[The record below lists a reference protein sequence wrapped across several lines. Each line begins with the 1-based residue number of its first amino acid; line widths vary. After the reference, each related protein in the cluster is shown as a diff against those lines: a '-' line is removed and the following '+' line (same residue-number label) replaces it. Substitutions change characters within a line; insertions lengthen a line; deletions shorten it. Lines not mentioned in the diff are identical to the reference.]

1 MSLVDLCT
9 FFFLLF
15 CLVRQKPEDT
25 RMKTGK
31 SRIGTKAHVQAVRE
45 RERRMVATIFVAIVL
60 VIILISAYFAY
71 SFMNQ
76 QPSQHINLE
85 DQETNS
91 GNSFKAAIVDH
102 LSLTFPNQTFIQT
115 ATNILKQTGYT
126 VDYYSGE
133 KVTVDLY
140 RNLAKQGYKLIILR
154 VHSTA
159 TSGSD
164 YSQTQVSLF
173 TSERYD
179 KTKYVTDQL
188 ADRLTMVAFSGYEL
202 SKGNTY
208 FGIPPSFILKSVDGK
223 FQDTVVIMMGCE
235 GLSNTIMA
243 KAFEYKGARAYI
255 GWNGPVTASHTDQVT
270 TYLLQKLI
278 DENQTIG
285 QSLQNALNDLGP
297 DPTYKSQMICYP
309 YEAGEETINK
319 P

>member
-1 MSLVDLCT
+1 
-9 FFFLLF
+9 
-15 CLVRQKPEDT
+15 
-25 RMKTGK
+25 MKAK
-31 SRIGTKAHVQAVRE
+31 KKNVGTKAQIHALKE
-45 RERRMVATIFVAIVL
+45 RERRTATAIFLALILIIIV
-60 VIILISAYFAY
+60 ISAYVTY
-71 SFMNQ
+71 SLIY
-76 QPSQHINLE
+76 QPSHQSGNAE
-85 DQETNS
+85 NQETDSENQ
-91 GNSFKAAIVDH
+91 FRVAIVDH
-102 LSLTFPNQTFIQT
+102 LSLTFPNQTFVET
-115 ATNILKQTGYT
+115 ATDILEQAGYT

-140 RNLAKQGYKLIILR
+140 RNLAKHGYKLIVLR

-164 YSQTQVSLF
+164 YSESQGSFF

-179 KTKYVTDQL
+179 KTKYINDQL

-208 FGIPPSFILKSVDGK
+208 FGIPPSFITRSLDGR

-270 TYLLQKLI
+270 TYLLQRLI
-278 DENQTIG
+278 DENQTIE
-285 QSLQNALNDLGP
+285 QSLQGALNVLGP
-297 DPTYKSQMICYP
+297 DPTYKSQMTVYP
-309 YEAGEETINK
+309 YEAGEETINE